1 MRNREPLTAAEIDR
15 KIITVQVIS
24 APATIMVGLAIY
36 GMFGANG
43 DAFWEPLN
51 NPVVNWNMLGI
62 GGMVMA
68 WETFQIVKLA
78 KLRKAVS
85 SGNT

>member
-1 MRNREPLTAAEIDR
+1 MRNQKPLSAAEIDR
-15 KIITVQVIS
+15 KIIMVQVIS
-24 APATIMVGLAIY
+24 APATIMVGLALY

-51 NPVVNWNMLGI
+51 NPTVTWNMLGI
-62 GGMVMA
+62 GAMVMA

-78 KLRKAVS
+78 RLKRDT
-85 SGNT
+85 SGE